1 MLELDSCKAPYF
13 NYIQDAFERSIL
25 FLDILR
31 QRGND
36 YLEQS
41 SRTAPHVLSFGFN
54 LLIDGRT
61 PPKPVNYALVEIVPP
76 TDVTIGFRSARRSW
90 TRHWRDEAG
99 QRGWRCHGGRPCLLL
114 CRLPAETDAGTDD

>member
-1 MLELDSCKAPYF
+1 MLEPNPFTTSYF
-13 NYIQDAFERSIL
+13 NYIRDAFERSLL
-25 FLDILR
+25 FLDVLR

-61 PPKPVNYALVEIVPP
+61 LPKPVNYALVEIVPATGCDRP
-76 TDVTIGFRSARRSW
+76 TEAAIYCLRPACRARSW
-90 TRHWRDEAG
+90 HWRDEA
-99 QRGWRCHGGRPCLLL
+99 
-114 CRLPAETDAGTDD
+114 

>member
-13 NYIQDAFERSIL
+13 NYIQEAFERSIL

-61 PPKPVNYALVEIVPP
+61 LPKPVNYALVEIVPP
-76 TDVTIGFRSARRSW
+76 TDVAIDPRK
-90 TRHWRDEAG
+90 
-99 QRGWRCHGGRPCLLL
+99 RPFIVFDP
-114 CRLPAETDAGTDD
+114 RAGTDRALAG

>member
-1 MLELDSCKAPYF
+1 MFKSNPSMGPYF
-13 NYIQDAFERSIL
+13 DYVRDAFERSLL
-25 FLDILR
+25 FLDVLR

-61 PPKPVNYALVEIVPP
+61 LPKPVNYALIEIVPP
-76 TDVTIGFRSARRSW
+76 TDVAIDPR
-90 TRHWRDEAG
+90 EAAIY
-99 QRGWRCHGGRPCLLL
+99 CL
-114 CRLPAETDAGTDD
+114 

>member
-61 PPKPVNYALVEIVPP
+61 LPKPVNYALVEIVSSYRRHDRP
-76 TDVTIGFRSARRSW
+76 TEAAIYCFRSARGSW
-90 TRHWRDEAG
+90 TRHWRDEA
-99 QRGWRCHGGRPCLLL
+99 
-114 CRLPAETDAGTDD
+114 